1 MFLILWPKIK
11 LLSYDTFFLSTLF
24 LRLTES
30 SPSLES
36 QVSTPLQS
44 YSLWFILP
52 VALSFTT
59 AYQGSQRT
67 LDSHTNQPF
76 RCYQHLCAAN
86 ASPADSISPDPF
98 SSKETDPI
106 SLDPFS
112 SRDSEM
118 AEQRRWQ
125 GGRWRRTCSSASG
138 KADHQRRQRKR
149 LTAVAL
155 ASLRWDG
162 EDRGRWR
169 GRGRGR
175 QCWQIPSFS
184 LLRLRSFS
192 PTLLLPLLTLR
203 LWRRRQYDAAG
214 KFGSSFFWFSF
225 FF

>member
-1 MFLILWPKIK
+1 MKQ
-11 LLSYDTFFLSTLF
+11 
-24 LRLTES
+24 
-30 SPSLES
+30 S

-86 ASPADSISPDPF
+86 ASPADPISPDPF
-98 SSKETDPI
+98 SSKEKDPF

-138 KADHQRRQRKR
+138 PPEETEEKADGGGPSFSPLRRRRQRKMKR
-149 LTAVAL
+149 KRKRKTVL
-155 ASLRWDG
+155 ADP
-162 EDRGRWR
+162 E
-169 GRGRGR
+169 
-175 QCWQIPSFS
+175 
-184 LLRLRSFS
+184 
-192 PTLLLPLLTLR
+192 LLPPASPLILS
-203 LWRRRQYDAAG
+203 DAAAAAAHLAALTE
-214 KFGSSFFWFSF
+214 KTI
-225 FF
+225 